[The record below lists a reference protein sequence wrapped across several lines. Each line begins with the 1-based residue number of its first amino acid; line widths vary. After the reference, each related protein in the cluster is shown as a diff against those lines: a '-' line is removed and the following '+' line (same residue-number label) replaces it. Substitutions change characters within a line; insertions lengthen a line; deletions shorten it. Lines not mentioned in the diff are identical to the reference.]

1 MIQKTKVY
9 DKEAF
14 ILENK
19 NISCTVIPSPGAKIV
34 SLFDNRYSRE
44 WLVPPMRP
52 VMEAGYESK
61 FTDGSMGGWDE
72 MLPTID
78 LCEWKG
84 IQLPDH
90 GEVWQVPWECSTD
103 NDSLQTAVHCR
114 YFPFIFSRNISL
126 FSDDTFIFSY
136 TLTNVGEKSY
146 PWLWAAHPQFSVNLQ
161 TKICFPE
168 DVKQLVNVINGD
180 PVFGAEG
187 NVVNFPYGNG
197 KEELHLDHIGL
208 SDLGACRKHY
218 CLPGCIISKAGL
230 TDQSSCCSLWLEWD
244 HGVIPYCGLWVDEGA
259 YHHKPVAAI
268 EPSSGYYDSL
278 KKAYDNHRLPY
289 LDPKKSVNWNLRV
302 NFSGM

>member
-34 SLFDNRYSRE
+34 SLFDKRCSRE

-180 PVFGAEG
+180 PVFGADDRELALRIPPVDDVECNASFG
-187 NVVNFPYGNG
+187 LCRALLAEKVV
-197 KEELHLDHIGL
+197 KI
-208 SDLGACRKHY
+208 
-218 CLPGCIISKAGL
+218 
-230 TDQSSCCSLWLEWD
+230 
-244 HGVIPYCGLWVDEGA
+244 HGVAQHQRLYESFPFV
-259 YHHKPVAAI
+259 PV
-268 EPSSGYYDSL
+268 
-278 KKAYDNHRLPY
+278 
-289 LDPKKSVNWNLRV
+289 
-302 NFSGM
+302 